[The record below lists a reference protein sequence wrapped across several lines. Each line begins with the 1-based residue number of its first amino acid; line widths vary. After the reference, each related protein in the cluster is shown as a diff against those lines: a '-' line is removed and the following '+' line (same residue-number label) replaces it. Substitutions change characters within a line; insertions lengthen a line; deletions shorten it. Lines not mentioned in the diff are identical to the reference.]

1 MNREEAIRWLEATR
15 DNTYRK
21 STVCQQYLNMAI
33 SALSAEGE
41 YIKKEDA
48 LAQAKASYRVAETI
62 EELANLYED
71 NLNSLPTYSFPDREK
86 GEWIPIEKREPEDIG
101 NYIVTLDYDV
111 HGRVV
116 SQCFYHGKTIR
127 WADFNDSV
135 TAWREDI
142 EPYKAESEDKRGG
155 KANE

>member
-1 MNREEAIRWLEATR
+1 MTKEEAI
-15 DNTYRK
+15 K
-21 STVCQQYLNMAI
+21 SFDEENGIKKYIASLNKNHPSYQDYLKIIERNEMAI
-33 SALSAEGE
+33 SAL
-41 YIKKEDA
+41 
-48 LAQAKASYRVAETI
+48 
-62 EELANLYED
+62 
-71 NLNSLPTYSFPDREK
+71 K
-86 GEWIPIEKREPEDIG
+86 GGWIPIEEREPEDIG

-142 EPYKAESEDKRGG
+142 EPYKGESE
-155 KANE
+155 E

>member
-1 MNREEAIRWLEATR
+1 MTKEEAIDEIKRWTPILLTSGQCTEKTSEAQ
-15 DNTYRK
+15 D
-21 STVCQQYLNMAI
+21 MAI
-33 SALSAEGE
+33 SAL
-41 YIKKEDA
+41 
-48 LAQAKASYRVAETI
+48 
-62 EELANLYED
+62 
-71 NLNSLPTYSFPDREK
+71 K
-86 GEWIPIEKREPEDIG
+86 GGWIPVEKREPEDIG

-142 EPYKAESEDKRGG
+142 EPYKKGE
-155 KANE
+155 